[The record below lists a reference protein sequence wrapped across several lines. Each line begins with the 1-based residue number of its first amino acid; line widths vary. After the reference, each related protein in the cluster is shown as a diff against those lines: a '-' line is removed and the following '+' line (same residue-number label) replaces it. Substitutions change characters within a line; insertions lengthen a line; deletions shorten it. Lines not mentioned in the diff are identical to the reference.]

1 VLSPAKVKFRKQQR
15 GKMRGLAKGGANVD
29 FGEYGLQALGC
40 GWVTSRQI
48 EAGRVAIMRHVRRAG
63 KMWIRIFPDKP
74 IGKKPAETR
83 MGKGKSVPE
92 EWVAVVRPGRVLF
105 ELGGVPLD
113 VAREA
118 FRLAAH
124 KLPVRSRFV
133 TREVL

>member
-1 VLSPAKVKFRKQQR
+1 MLSPAKVKFRKQQR

-74 IGKKPAETR
+74 IGTKPAETR

-133 TREVL
+133 VREVL